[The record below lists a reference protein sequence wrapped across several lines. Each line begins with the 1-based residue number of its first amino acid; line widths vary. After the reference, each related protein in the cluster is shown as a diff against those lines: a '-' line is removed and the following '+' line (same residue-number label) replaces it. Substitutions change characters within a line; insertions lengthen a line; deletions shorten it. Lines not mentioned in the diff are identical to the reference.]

1 MEARNR
7 SSTFHKR
14 SSKNEFRD
22 DTSDSK
28 RLDGRKRH
36 RMTGSLLHSLLSSL
50 SPCVVFILIMH
61 PALGAPTLEQTEL
74 YSKIAN
80 RCRSIALDHWRH
92 PTMQV
97 LKKAD
102 VTLSK
107 VELCNE
113 GKYPIFT
120 VHFRYDPRA
129 STSSYF
135 SPLYARMVA
144 ANGFWPFSFVDA
156 DDNVVINVSI
166 SPGHRLSISYE
177 DYAPVRYSDRS
188 VDQFD

>member
-1 MEARNR
+1 M
-7 SSTFHKR
+7 SS
-14 SSKNEFRD
+14 
-22 DTSDSK
+22 
-28 RLDGRKRH
+28 GRTQSHRQAIGRH
-36 RMTGSLLHSLLSSL
+36 REKAALDDRQLASLAVGFPIAVCCLHSAYASGGCS
-50 SPCVVFILIMH
+50 
-61 PALGAPTLEQTEL
+61 ADAL

-80 RCRSIALDHWRH
+80 GCRSIALDHWRH
-92 PTMQV
+92 PTAQV
-97 LKKAD
+97 LRKAD
-102 VTLSK
+102 VTSSK